1 MTINEQIHETLMA
14 LFNRLKRHD
23 KCDVCGE
30 VKDVVTAASVFGG
43 SYSYCNDCLNKGAEP
58 YHAMVDYIAYAG
70 RFPEDINLHYQAYC
84 RHVLAALNISE
95 EQFIKD
101 VEQEIKDDM

>member
-1 MTINEQIHETLMA
+1 MN
-14 LFNRLKRHD
+14 
-23 KCDVCGE
+23 KCDVCGRE
-30 VKDVVTAASVFGG
+30 TKTYVAASVFGG
-43 SYSYCNDCLNKGAEP
+43 VSFGYCKECLEKGAEP
-58 YHAMVDYIAYAG
+58 YSAMVSYIACAG
-70 RFPEDINLHYQAYC
+70 RFPEDINPQYQAYC